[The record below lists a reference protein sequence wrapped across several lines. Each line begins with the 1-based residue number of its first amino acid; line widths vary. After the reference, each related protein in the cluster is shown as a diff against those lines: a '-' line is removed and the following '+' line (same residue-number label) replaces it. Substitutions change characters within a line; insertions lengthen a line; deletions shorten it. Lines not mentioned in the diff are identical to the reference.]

1 MDKVKLKDLL
11 YLIGGNTKIIIF
23 NIANNSYKELFKG
36 IVDDI
41 DFKNIEFGEKEV
53 EHLTVV
59 NGEDYLQIH
68 ITV

>member
-1 MDKVKLKDLL
+1 MDKAKLKDLL
-11 YLIGGNTKIIIF
+11 YIIGGNTKIIIF

-41 DFKNIEFGEKEV
+41 TFRNIEFLEKEV

-68 ITV
+68 ITI

>member
-41 DFKNIEFGEKEV
+41 TFKNIEFGEKEV